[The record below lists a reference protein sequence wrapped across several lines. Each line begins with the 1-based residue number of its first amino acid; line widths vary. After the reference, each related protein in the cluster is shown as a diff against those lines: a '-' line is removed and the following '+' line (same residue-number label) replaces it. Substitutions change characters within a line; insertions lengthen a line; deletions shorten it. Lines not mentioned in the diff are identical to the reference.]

1 MENLP
6 VEVQTG
12 LGHLSSGQWW
22 EGEEHERD
30 QLWLVPRGSESRG
43 AQWGAV
49 PEGDPP
55 TPAMFL
61 TLIPAELGL
70 ML

>member
-1 MENLP
+1 M
-6 VEVQTG
+6 EVQTG
-12 LGHLSSGQWW
+12 LGHWSSGQWR
-22 EGEEHERD
+22 EGEGHERN
-30 QLWLVPRGSESRG
+30 QLWLFQQDQSPVEPN
-43 AQWGAV
+43 WGAV